1 MDEAWA
7 CVGNARTACTLHVLQ
22 RETARVQLEL
32 EYLASLITRSDPT
45 FMVSNFSLGKNSA
58 PTEITEIQ
66 CISLILVFIS
76 AIRVKF
82 SIKLIKKFKKLKK
95 MNIFCSI
102 CITENI

>member
-1 MDEAWA
+1 MDEASA
-7 CVGNARTACTLHVLQ
+7 TRGTACRLHVLQ

-32 EYLASLITRSDPT
+32 EYLASLITRSDPS

-82 SIKLIKKFKKLKK
+82 SIKINLNIQKFEKNEYFLFH
-95 MNIFCSI
+95 MYY
-102 CITENI
+102 